1 MVSNVQGYK
10 MTNFLIFRKTNRN
23 SMHKYA
29 QGKSDTIWN
38 WLFSFTWFLSPFSN
52 ITENMFSISARSTSD
67 VRKIEHIC
75 RKNKSTMWS
84 NLVWIRIDFL
94 HTLQIHSMFSI
105 HRVLGSRGFQWCGF
119 HSCAFSKNSTNIQL
133 MQFSLHQWR
142 NSFTH
147 AFWVT
152 NDLSAANLAPVDFCE
167 T

>member
-1 MVSNVQGYK
+1 
-10 MTNFLIFRKTNRN
+10 
-23 SMHKYA
+23 
-29 QGKSDTIWN
+29 
-38 WLFSFTWFLSPFSN
+38 
-52 ITENMFSISARSTSD
+52 MFSISARSTSD

-84 NLVWIRIDFL
+84 NLVWSRIEFL

-142 NSFTH
+142 KSFTH

-152 NDLSAANLAPVDFCE
+152 NDLMSEFGSCWFQWCGFHSCAFSISSPNIQLMRFLLKEFLHSCVFGY
-167 T
+167 